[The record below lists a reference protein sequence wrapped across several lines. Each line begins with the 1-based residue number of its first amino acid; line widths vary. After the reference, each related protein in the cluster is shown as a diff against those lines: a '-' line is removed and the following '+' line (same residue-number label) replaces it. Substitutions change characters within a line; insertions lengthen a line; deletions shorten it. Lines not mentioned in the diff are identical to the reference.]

1 MIRQLRDNPGVMY
14 GSTKTMSGGKAIGY
28 YTTTAIEFS
37 RTSADKKRDVER
49 DGHTLYWGV
58 SALITKMNQGI
69 PPKDKIPLRY
79 AIGDGME
86 WGIDPIQSLSAE
98 AQRLGIIATRKAGSH
113 MYYGSDELCEMLD
126 VAPDELKFNGE
137 GNMNAAITND
147 EVLQNA
153 VKELVDKHEAD
164 GDSFSLPLDED
175 GDELAVDFEDS
186 EE

>member
-1 MIRQLRDNPGVMY
+1 
-14 GSTKTMSGGKAIGY
+14 
-28 YTTTAIEFS
+28 
-37 RTSADKKRDVER
+37 
-49 DGHTLYWGV
+49 
-58 SALITKMNQGI
+58 MNQGI